1 MAIPIPGDERTR
13 LLLDT
18 TYALLFQTGQWPTFD
33 VLDRHLDQ
41 RGDGDALGALRAAPA
56 GLVYGLG
63 PGNAA
68 PSDQQVIALSLAAL
82 MACEAAWEDVAAFVT
97 TVRYAVELADS
108 TAPEAAGEITITSEH
123 IRTRQRIAAGADA
136 LVSRLYHV
144 LSVEPWG
151 ARSSHRDPDSGAWS
165 FTIHP
170 RRLRRLRGAT
180 TAEECWN
187 RMHPESDEQM
197 FDDGASLAGVAQ
209 DISRNV
215 WVVHGRDLAARDAMF
230 EFLRALG
237 LNPMEFGDVATKTG
251 SGAPYVGQILDTAF
265 RLAQAIVVLLTPD
278 EVAYLRS
285 DLAESIDETTP
296 AYQSRPNVLFEAGMA
311 FGSHPD
317 QTILVELGDLR
328 PFSDIAGRHVIR
340 LTNQPGP
347 LNDLAARLD
356 AAGCPVNRNG
366 TDWMRADRFTLR
378 TTELPL
384 GKKIPSSSGTGPR
397 LGIRLAF
404 HPSGNGGRLHVRNI
418 GTETLYDVELVLP
431 PDVAMFRVITDG
443 PIPKIPAGETVRLAA
458 FAIKAMGGNGP
469 SSFDVTVSAR
479 TEDCSEFRDEVFLDI
494 GG

>member
-1 MAIPIPGDERTR
+1 
-13 LLLDT
+13 
-18 TYALLFQTGQWPTFD
+18 
-33 VLDRHLDQ
+33 
-41 RGDGDALGALRAAPA
+41 
-56 GLVYGLG
+56 
-63 PGNAA
+63 
-68 PSDQQVIALSLAAL
+68 
-82 MACEAAWEDVAAFVT
+82 
-97 TVRYAVELADS
+97 
-108 TAPEAAGEITITSEH
+108 
-123 IRTRQRIAAGADA
+123 
-136 LVSRLYHV
+136 
-144 LSVEPWG
+144 
-151 ARSSHRDPDSGAWS
+151 
-165 FTIHP
+165 
-170 RRLRRLRGAT
+170 
-180 TAEECWN
+180 
-187 RMHPESDEQM
+187 
-197 FDDGASLAGVAQ
+197 
-209 DISRNV
+209 
-215 WVVHGRDLAARDAMF
+215 
-230 EFLRALG
+230 
-237 LNPMEFGDVATKTG
+237 
-251 SGAPYVGQILDTAF
+251 
-265 RLAQAIVVLLTPD
+265 
-278 EVAYLRS
+278 
-285 DLAESIDETTP
+285 
-296 AYQSRPNVLFEAGMA
+296 MA